1 VSWYRGTIIKNNANE
16 GFVIMPVD
24 RVQTGLRVDKAL
36 LKVMKGLAEY
46 MDMSLADLIEG
57 LLLHSLE
64 GKVAIHEADTLT
76 AIENL
81 RQVYGLE
88 LTAADSHKN
97 PEPD

>member
-1 VSWYRGTIIKNNANE
+1 
-16 GFVIMPVD
+16 MPVD
-24 RVQTGLRVDKAL
+24 RVQTGLRMDKSL

-57 LLLHSLE
+57 VLLHALE
-64 GKVAIHEADTLT
+64 GKAAIHDGDALA

-81 RQVYGLE
+81 RKVYGLE
-88 LTAADSHKN
+88 LTAADAHKN